1 MDYSKELSPEVR
13 EKMKKNLVYVGIFAV
28 VMFFAGLTS
37 AYYVNM
43 GGGFWLK
50 YPMPLGFYLSTLF
63 IACSSLCYILA
74 IRFIKQ
80 GKINAMKLQ
89 MVLTLVF
96 GLLFVSFQF
105 IGYRQLIAR
114 GIYNPSIF
122 WTYPEILVNDG
133 RYGDTI
139 TATMQGNAILVD
151 GNDFRVSNRAM
162 TKSEFLDFQS
172 YMRNYALPEQVI
184 FSRQHTPLKAIPS
197 KKFTL
202 FINNQPLLI
211 KDGKFY
217 SNDSTLMAHTDEIR
231 LCKVAMNVVLGR
243 GHFMM
248 KGKYGKD
255 FSVYLKGKQLNYKDG
270 AFWINGRI
278 LSESAQLQARETSD
292 NASAFLYV
300 ISFAHLLHVLGA
312 LIYLMVMVKRSI
324 TGSYSAE
331 NNLSLRLG
339 AMFWHFLGIL
349 WVYLFLFFNFIH

>member
-63 IACSSLCYILA
+63 IGFSSLCYILA

-80 GKINAMKLQ
+80 GKINAMKGL
-89 MVLTLVF
+89 MALTLIF

-105 IGYRQLIAR
+105 IGYRQLISR
-114 GIYNPSIF
+114 GIYNPSMF

-139 TATMQGNAILVD
+139 TATLNGKPILVD
-151 GNDFRVSNRAM
+151 GNDFSVANRAM
-162 TKSEFLDFQS
+162 TKKEFVEFQS
-172 YMRNYALPEQVI
+172 YMKNYALPEQVI
-184 FSRQHTPLKAIPS
+184 FSRQHQPLKAIS
-197 KKFTL
+197 SERYTL

-211 KDGKFY
+211 KNGNFY
-217 SNDSTLMAHTDEIR
+217 SNDSTLMSHTDEIR

-243 GHFMM
+243 GHFMI

-255 FSVYLKGKQLNYKDG
+255 FTVYLKGKELNYKDG
-270 AFWINGRI
+270 AFWIDGRI

-312 LIYLMVMVKRSI
+312 LLYLFAMVKRSI
-324 TGSYSAE
+324 TGSYNSE
-331 NNLSLRLG
+331 NHLSLRLG